1 MQSDM
6 SRAAAEVGKSIGV
19 AAVFTL
25 AAVLIFALLIKIF
38 SIGSS
43 IIVPVNQVIKMLAV
57 FLGCFVCLR
66 PTRAVLK
73 GAVSGIGVILL
84 TYFLF
89 AVIGGAISFGWGNI
103 LDIVFGAIVGAIS
116 GIVCTLVK
124 GKS

>member
-6 SRAAAEVGKSIGV
+6 SRAAVEVGKSIGV